1 LPSGSFEGE
10 LACALAQME
19 LGYETGAASAVRE
32 LSFSVEQGA
41 DQLVEQ
47 LLDPTSAA
55 AQAVATSFLN
65 AMRLPEGA
73 NAQVVHAELQRR
85 RLTHKRERRLQQAIA
100 VDVSISGVSARDIE
114 TLDTALESDDAAST
128 VGAHLEQNLAEVEG
142 IDIGSVQVINFQP
155 LPDEPAGA
163 VGGGASGG
171 STPRV
176 GNYTG
181 FLEPEDGGCAQWNH
195 LLATVLALWA
205 LL

>member
-1 LPSGSFEGE
+1 
-10 LACALAQME
+10 ME
-19 LGYETGAASAVRE
+19 LGYDTGAASAVRE

-41 DQLVEQ
+41 DELVEQ

-55 AQAVATSFLN
+55 AQAVAISFLD
-65 AMRLPEGA
+65 AMRLPEAA

-85 RLTHKRERRLQQAIA
+85 RLTHTRERRLQQAIA

-155 LPDEPAGA
+155 LPDDPAGGA
-163 VGGGASGG
+163 GGGGGGGVGGGGTA
-171 STPRV
+171 RV

-181 FLEPEDGGCAQWNH
+181 FLEPEDGGCAQRNH